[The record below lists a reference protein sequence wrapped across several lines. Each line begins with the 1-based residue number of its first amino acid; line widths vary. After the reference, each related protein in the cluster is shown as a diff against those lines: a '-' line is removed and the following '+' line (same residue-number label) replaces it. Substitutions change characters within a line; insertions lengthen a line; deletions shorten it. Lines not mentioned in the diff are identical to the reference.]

1 MDDHQ
6 ARLEKL
12 RKQSARRRSLYRIGM
27 SLWIVGVIPVVLSWC
42 QVVPVGVGRF
52 GYVLTIVGVI
62 FNYAS
67 AGAWWK

>member
-12 RKQSARRRSLYRIGM
+12 RKQYARRRSLYRIGM
-27 SLWIVGVIPVVLSWC
+27 SLRIVGVIPMALSWC
-42 QVVPVGVGRF
+42 QVVPLEVGRF
-52 GYVLTIVGVI
+52 GYGLTIDGVI
-62 FNYAS
+62 CNYAS